1 MYREFRWIV
10 PEYNGYW
17 RWNKR
22 AMAGRRAPRPKS
34 VGWQVH
40 HPQELSQMKQW
51 LSATGA
57 AAVALLTFANLPT
70 AIAQVASAN
79 PTTVKAGTYK
89 VEPYHTQVNFSI
101 LHFGFTYYSGVFSDI
116 SGTLTLDP
124 KKPAASKLEVTIPV
138 QSVMTTSDKLTGELK
153 GEQWLDAAKFPNA
166 TFVSTKVTPG
176 ANGTAT
182 IAGNFTL
189 HGVTKPV
196 TLHAKFVGAGI
207 NPLDK
212 AFTTGFEATGTIKR
226 SEFGV
231 KQYLPLL
238 GDDVKLNI
246 AGAFELQQ

>member
-1 MYREFRWIV
+1 
-10 PEYNGYW
+10 
-17 RWNKR
+17 
-22 AMAGRRAPRPKS
+22 
-34 VGWQVH
+34 
-40 HPQELSQMKQW
+40 MKKW

-57 AAVALLTFANLPT
+57 AVALLMFVSLPKAAT
-70 AIAQVASAN
+70 AQVASAN

-101 LHFGFTYYSGVFSDI
+101 LHFGFTYYSGVFSDV

-153 GEQWLDAAKFPNA
+153 GEQWLDAARFPNA

-196 TLHAKFVGAGI
+196 ILHAKFIGAGV

-212 AFTTGFEATGTIKR
+212 AFTAGFEATATIKR

-238 GDDVKLNI
+238 GDDVRLNI